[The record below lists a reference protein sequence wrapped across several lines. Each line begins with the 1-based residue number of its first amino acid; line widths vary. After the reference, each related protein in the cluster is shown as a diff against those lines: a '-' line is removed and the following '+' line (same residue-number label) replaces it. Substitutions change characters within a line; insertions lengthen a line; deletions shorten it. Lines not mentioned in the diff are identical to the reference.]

1 MTPKGDP
8 EQQQAE
14 LLWKYIE
21 ELKQAENPDE
31 VQFVAV
37 TSGECAEV
45 VGLIETASEAYA
57 AARAESA
64 PNCRREAV
72 RRRLREAIA
81 SAPLPAP
88 QPPPRAAERSV
99 RLPAWL
105 TAPLT
110 GRSTGWVVAVAAL
123 AALIWIVAPW
133 SPERSHPETVT
144 ALSHQE
150 TLDVMPQLVAGTL
163 DDEKMLAALEHLKHC
178 KRCLD
183 LYEAQLRAAHSAPHR
198 TGSIPF
204 GFGDGSK
211 EHVAFIARGET
222 PGLRLPRAA
231 RGSRE

>member
-21 ELKQAENPDE
+21 ELKLAENPDE

-37 TSGECAEV
+37 TRGECAEV
-45 VGLIETASEAYA
+45 VGLMETAAEAYA

-81 SAPLPAP
+81 GAPAPAP
-88 QPPPRAAERSV
+88 QPAPRAVERSV
-99 RLPAWL
+99 QLPAWL

-123 AALIWIVAPW
+123 AALVWIVTPW
-133 SPERSHPETVT
+133 SPAHSPQATVVP
-144 ALSHQE
+144 LSHQE

-163 DDEKMLAALEHLKHC
+163 DDDTMLAALEHLKHC
-178 KRCLD
+178 RRCLD
-183 LYEAQLRAAHSAPHR
+183 LYEAQLRAAHPAPHR
-198 TGSIPF
+198 TGTIPF
-204 GFGDGSK
+204 GFGDSSR
-211 EHVAFIARGET
+211 EHVASIVSGEA
-222 PGLRLPRAA
+222 PRLRLPRAA